1 MKRVIVSMVIGLFL
15 FLGISSSAF
24 CAQRGHYGGGGYHG
38 GGGHYGGGGYY
49 YRYGGPRVFIGGY
62 LGYPFYDPFW
72 YYPYYG
78 RYYYPYYYPYGYSY
92 SYPYQDEPDADVAP
106 PVSSELEQKYYWYY
120 CKDTQSYYPY
130 VTSCP
135 GGWTKVEPTPP

>member
-1 MKRVIVSMVIGLFL
+1 MKKVIVIVIVGLFL
-15 FLGISSSAF
+15 FLGICSTAF
-24 CAQRGHYGGGGYHG
+24 CGPRGGHG
-38 GGGHYGGGGYY
+38 GGHGHHF
-49 YRYGGPRVFIGGY
+49 GGPRVFIGGY

-92 SYPYQDEPDADVAP
+92 SYPYQDEPDADAEP

-135 GGWTKVEPTPP
+135 GGGTKVEPTPP